1 MKYNVERT
9 AEKLEELLYSL
20 NKLYSM
26 KYGRIKF
33 PEQQYGGIALELTKK
48 LMFLRSP
55 ITIKLYKKVT
65 ITLRPTEFIVVGFKV
80 PVPKDRWEEIKKFI
94 NNEIEKL
101 LEGVAF
107 LYGYFERRKNNNNP
121 ETPRIYLEVDSIE
134 EEIDIY
140 FSPDFANLFV
150 EEIDISGGI
159 EYMILDLE
167 DKMKPKYGF
176 YENNSA
182 AWLHRIVKSISRIK
196 NVTDVKEIV
205 NLLCHFASD
214 ELYVPNSDLFQIT
227 PTEKLERFCEGI
239 LMDIWL

>member
-1 MKYNVERT
+1 MALSKTQKQKIR
-9 AEKLEELLYSL
+9 ELLEKKIEDKLKRYARESSSMPFLVRLIQDSEKVAAYSL
-20 NKLYSM
+20 KLY
-26 KYGRIKF
+26 K
-33 PEQQYGGIALELTKK
+33 
-48 LMFLRSP
+48 
-55 ITIKLYKKVT
+55 KKVT

-80 PVPKDRWEEIKKFI
+80 PGPKDRWEEIMKFI